1 MFKLRIFLGG
11 LGLQPSPMSLLML
24 YAKYLIANNLFD
36 SFSKCDAILMQL
48 NHIDVPTDLAEGVC
62 AVVHDGAGVVAGPQ
76 VVDLVLVV
84 FQEVVLHT
92 WDRARLSSIFLLDI
106 STDTSL
112 KLKFSKYYF
121 LAAEKNIALLQF

>member
-1 MFKLRIFLGG
+1 M
-11 LGLQPSPMSLLML
+11 
-24 YAKYLIANNLFD
+24 
-36 SFSKCDAILMQL
+36 
-48 NHIDVPTDLAEGVC
+48 
-62 AVVHDGAGVVAGPQ
+62 HDGAGVVAGPQ

-84 FQEVVLHT
+84 LQEVVLHT

-112 KLKFSKYYF
+112 KLKFSKSYF